1 MSITKRDRQ
10 LVNLLDN
17 QLKCITTSQVNKLP
31 YFNCDNSATSRR
43 LRKITVE
50 YKFLQRQMMEVVNNT
65 YVYWSIHDKYLPKQ
79 LEHSL
84 KMTDVYLALVR
95 TGYEIITFDIETGL
109 KYNENNKDK
118 IIIPDIMITA
128 KSPVGRIE
136 SFFCE
141 ICLDKKIED
150 IKKKYNIY
158 KNYYVPQVKK
168 LGKNISPKQ
177 LLVISDIAFTLDD
190 GITIGTDLDEM
201 ESFFKFLSIG

>member
-1 MSITKRDRQ
+1 
-10 LVNLLDN
+10 
-17 QLKCITTSQVNKLP
+17 
-31 YFNCDNSATSRR
+31 
-43 LRKITVE
+43 
-50 YKFLQRQMMEVVNNT
+50 MMEVVNNT

-168 LGKNISPKQ
+168 LGKNISPRQ
-177 LLVISDIAFTLDD
+177 LLVISDIAFSLDD
-190 GITIGTDLDEM
+190 GITIGTDLDMM